1 MSSRDIPQEYLF
13 QCWITHLVFLGCP
26 VDILDDELT
35 GEAAGT
41 IDDKIVLGH
50 RDLDTDTA
58 YQSLKHYRK

>member
-1 MSSRDIPQEYLF
+1 M
-13 QCWITHLVFLGCP
+13 FLGRP
-26 VDILDDELT
+26 VDILDDKLT

-58 YQSLKHYRK
+58 YQSLKQYRKRMAKMT